1 MNMNTSPYSIVV
13 VDDHAGIRQQVRT
26 ALATVAGVSIDGEA
40 DTAPKAIEL
49 ISRLHPQAVVL
60 DLHLPGGS
68 GLHVLRTIK
77 ALSHPP
83 LVIILSN
90 MSLPEYWRACRQAG
104 ADFVLDKSHD
114 FPRVRGIVADA
125 SRACAAA
132 QSENSY
138 ERFGHAPTTA
148 LGNSDRE
155 SLHKEG

>member
-1 MNMNTSPYSIVV
+1 MSPKTSPYSIVL

-26 ALATVAGVSIDGEA
+26 ALAGVAGVSVDGEA

-49 ISRLHPQAVVL
+49 IARLHPHAVVL

-77 ALSHPP
+77 GLSRPP

-90 MSLPEYWRACRQAG
+90 MSLPEYWRACRRAG

-114 FPRVRGIVADA
+114 FPRVRAIVADA
-125 SRACAAA
+125 SRARAEQ
-132 QSENSY
+132 QSEDSY
-138 ERFGHAPTTA
+138 ERSGHVPTTVSSK
-148 LGNSDRE
+148 SDRE
-155 SLHKEG
+155 SLHTEG

>member
-1 MNMNTSPYSIVV
+1 MNTRPYSIVL
-13 VDDHAGIRQQVRT
+13 VDDHAGIRQQLRT

-49 ISRLHPQAVVL
+49 ISRLQPSAVVL

-77 ALSHPP
+77 ALSPPP

-90 MSLPEYWRACRQAG
+90 MSLPEYRRACRRAG

-114 FPRVRGIVADA
+114 FPRVRAIVADA
-125 SRACAAA
+125 SRACAVE

-138 ERFGHAPTTA
+138 EKSRHAPTTA
-148 LGNSDRE
+148 SANSDRA
-155 SLHKEG
+155 SFHKEG